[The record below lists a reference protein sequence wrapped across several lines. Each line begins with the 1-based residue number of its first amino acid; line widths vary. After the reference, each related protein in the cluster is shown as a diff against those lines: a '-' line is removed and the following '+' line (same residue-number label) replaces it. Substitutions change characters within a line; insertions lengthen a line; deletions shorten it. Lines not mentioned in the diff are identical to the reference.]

1 VHILQAYAHHDQRDG
16 MEGRDRHITSHALL
30 STDELY
36 SNWRTCEMDSVYTL
50 VGMHVSTCYLLA
62 RRFLAEISS
71 GACSMLCAAC
81 QSTVPPARR
90 PTKPN
95 LACMPIVETVITL
108 LVRPCLAT
116 LLVRPGLE
124 PGEPKDIS
132 FGRLLP

>member
-1 VHILQAYAHHDQRDG
+1 
-16 MEGRDRHITSHALL
+16 
-30 STDELY
+30 
-36 SNWRTCEMDSVYTL
+36 MDSVYTL

-81 QSTVPPARR
+81 QVPYHQLVDRQNHVS
-90 PTKPN
+90 N

-132 FGRLLP
+132 FGRLLYTIG